1 MHKFMIGSENVN
13 DIAIVTKVDY
23 PLFSYTNIYTERA
36 SRPPIYRKRQEEKR
50 IIQVELLLK
59 DICKDPIELQ
69 KEVEALIETKFKTDE
84 PVWIEI
90 DDRYF
95 YGLLES
101 VSSVEMYRGILTLDF
116 ADLLGNFYS
125 EEKSTSVSTSFSLT
139 TNTVKNSSVIMF
151 DLTPTRNGVTVQ
163 VGVDKLII
171 NNTNNN
177 NMLIDFERKT
187 IKQNGIDVERD
198 INSKW
203 GTLKK
208 LNTIQVTNATGVIKY
223 REVLA

>member
-151 DLTPTRNGVTVQ
+151 DLTPTRTGVTVQ

>member
-1 MHKFMIGSENVN
+1 MHKFMIGSENIN

-151 DLTPTRNGVTVQ
+151 DLTPTRTGVTVQ

>member
-171 NNTNNN
+171 NNTSNN